1 MSLNFHYAA
10 HTYVDNWV
18 VCDRKARNVL
28 GFRRGYQPEP
38 EQAREQLI
46 EVAKI
51 YGIARNFRLELDGN
65 NARLSPV
72 WDALKEINEPS
83 SDKDA
88 KDKDAKECVNK
99 LVGLLKRTYKSELL
113 SAASKFLWMRF
124 GHPFIIYDSLTSK
137 WIDHSDHIECSSTR
151 PYDNFYDAWRKK
163 FEENQ
168 KKIGIACEE
177 LLNAN
182 VTKFLC
188 PSEEEKNEFE
198 EAIKSPWFAER
209 VFDFAILNEIF
220 CCEVVRSFRAASELS
235 YNVRYGGH

>member
-51 YGIARNFRLELDGN
+51 YGIARNFRLGLEGD

-72 WDALKEINEPS
+72 WDALKEINEPAS
-83 SDKDA
+83 EEDA
-88 KDKDAKECVNK
+88 KDCVKK
-99 LVGLLKRTYKSELL
+99 LVETLKPTYGHELT

-124 GHPFIIYDSLTSK
+124 GGPIVIIDSMAKEWICREWNMQLVDAYNDFYNK
-137 WIDHSDHIECSSTR
+137 WRESFNARKSNID
-151 PYDNFYDAWRKK
+151 A
-163 FEENQ
+163 
-168 KKIGIACEE
+168 ACKE
-177 LLNAN
+177 LLRANAM
-182 VTKFLC
+182 KFLC
-188 PSEEEKNEFE
+188 PNDVTTKEFE
-198 EAIKSPWFAER
+198 QAVSSREFAER
-209 VFDFAILNEIF
+209 VFDHAIVNDESQRRNLPK
-220 CCEVVRSFRAASELS
+220 V
-235 YNVRYGGH
+235 

>member
-18 VCDRKARNVL
+18 VCDREARKVL

-38 EQAREQLI
+38 EQVREQLI

-51 YGIARNFRLELDGN
+51 YGIARNFRLELEGD
-65 NARLSPV
+65 NARLTPV

-99 LVGLLKRTYKSELL
+99 LVGLLKQTYKSELL

-124 GHPFIIYDSLTSK
+124 GSPIIIYDLLTRNWIRNQREYSK
-137 WIDHSDHIECSSTR
+137 IKTYIE
-151 PYDNFYDAWRKK
+151 FYDAWRTN
-163 FEENQ
+163 FDNHQ
-168 KKIGIACEE
+168 KKIDAACEE
-177 LLNAN
+177 LLRAQ
-182 VTKFLC
+182 VRKFLC
-188 PSEEEKNEFE
+188 PSDVTEEEYVQAVSSREF
-198 EAIKSPWFAER
+198 KER
-209 VFDFAILNEIF
+209 VFDHAMLNDK
-220 CCEVVRSFRAASELS
+220 S
-235 YNVRYGGH
+235 